1 MATLRKEKPDVIIES
16 AQPLSGSS
24 SEESTDS
31 EEYHKPGRMNYMQV
45 NQGYIPKGMMPVNS
59 SRLKHEEEE
68 EEEATMEE
76 KSKPQLSL
84 SHPLVLIAAAL
95 GLGFLIS
102 YYGSSLFKP
111 ALDTVVK
118 AAEDLTEE
126 LNPE

>member
-45 NQGYIPKGMMPVNS
+45 NQGNIPKGMRPANS
-59 SRLKHEEEE
+59 TLKYEEEE
-68 EEEATMEE
+68 VTMEE
-76 KSKPQLSL
+76 KSKPLSL

-126 LNPE
+126 LKQE

>member
-45 NQGYIPKGMMPVNS
+45 NQGYIPKGMRPANS
-59 SRLKHEEEE
+59 SRSKHEEEE
-68 EEEATMEE
+68 EEVTMEE
-76 KSKPQLSL
+76 KSKPLSL